1 MFNPF
6 KRLPVD
12 PSSGRFYK
20 GFLRL
25 SDKGGQFGYKGVSRI
40 YSQEKGDPNVKGIS
54 GFDSVVR
61 LNSTYLELVDQSYNW
76 RGTWTLAG
84 VIFFCMFFGL
94 FCYSFIGVMMGWG
107 GYSFGFWFGTLL
119 IWAITLPLSLL
130 TYRMMTSEVFFS
142 TYYPIRFNRKNG
154 MVYVYQSGGTVLFV
168 PWRDIHFVLTS
179 AKMGSSTQWTIVG
192 CTTEED
198 GDTVAKAIPL
208 PIDLSQGPEVILMYW
223 EFIRCYMEEGDEYLP
238 DLVDTIPWCPPVE
251 KQKEGWLF
259 GLLYLSKQLF
269 GRLGLIVNALQLPIF
284 FVISFP
290 RWLVMATCN
299 IPVWPAEVVS
309 ACQPAENDPV
319 NKGAENNPPQVWRP
333 MLGLQGKTRYAQ
345 SFAREREAMD
355 RIIAR
360 LKVKYGGQ
368 ESTD

>member
-6 KRLPVD
+6 KRFPAD
-12 PSSGRFYK
+12 PSTRFYT
-20 GFLRL
+20 GFIRL
-25 SDKGGQFGYKGVSRI
+25 SDENVSRI
-40 YSQEKGDPNVKGIS
+40 YSHKAGDPDVKGIY

-61 LNSTYLELVDQSYNW
+61 LNSTYLELVDRYYNW
-76 RGTWTLAG
+76 RGTKTLAG
-84 VIFFCMFFGL
+84 AFFFCMSFSL
-94 FCYSFIGVMMGWG
+94 FCYSFIAVMMGWG
-107 GYSFGFWFGTLL
+107 GYSFGIWFGTAL
-119 IWAITLPLSLL
+119 IWAVTLPFSLL
-130 TYRMMTSEVFFS
+130 TYRMMTSEALLS

-154 MVYVYQSGGTVLFV
+154 MVYVYRSCGTVLSV

-179 AKMGSSTQWTIVG
+179 GKVSPTTTEWTIIG
-192 CTTEED
+192 CVTEDD
-198 GDTVAKAIPL
+198 GDTVAEAIPL
-208 PIDLSQGPEVILMYW
+208 PVNLNLDPEDLTMYW

-290 RWLVMATCN
+290 RWLVMATSK
-299 IPVWPAEVVS
+299 IPAWPAEVVA
-309 ACQPAENDPV
+309 ACQPAADDPV

-333 MLGLQGKTRYAQ
+333 MLGLQGKARYAQ

-355 RIIAR
+355 RITAR
-360 LKVKYGGQ
+360 LRAKYGGQ
-368 ESTD
+368 ESAD

>member
-6 KRLPVD
+6 KRFPAD
-12 PSSGRFYK
+12 PSTRFYT

-25 SDKGGQFGYKGVSRI
+25 SDENVSRI
-40 YSQEKGDPNVKGIS
+40 YSHTTGDPDVKGIY

-61 LNSTYLELVDQSYNW
+61 LNSTYLELVDRSYNW

-84 VIFFCMFFGL
+84 AFFFCL
-94 FCYSFIGVMMGWG
+94 IFIGTFLSLIVPMLWEG
-107 GYSFGFWFGTLL
+107 GYPLQTWIYL
-119 IWAITLPLSLL
+119 IVVWCLISLPLSWV
-130 TYRMMTSEVFFS
+130 TYRSMTSEIFFS

-154 MVYVYQSGGTVLFV
+154 MVYVYQSGGTVLSV
-168 PWRDIHFVLTS
+168 PWRDIHFVLCS
-179 AKMGSSTQWTIVG
+179 AKMPLSTQWTIVG

-198 GDTVAKAIPL
+198 GDTVAEVIPL

-290 RWLVMATCN
+290 RWLVMATSK
-299 IPVWPAEVVS
+299 IPAWPAEVVA
-309 ACQPAENDPV
+309 ACQPAADDPV

-355 RIIAR
+355 RITAR
-360 LKVKYGGQ
+360 LRVKYGGQ
-368 ESTD
+368 ESAD

>member
-6 KRLPVD
+6 KRLPID
-12 PSSGRFYK
+12 PSKRFYT

-25 SDKGGQFGYKGVSRI
+25 SDENVSRI
-40 YSQEKGDPNVKGIS
+40 YSHTTGDPDVKGIY

-61 LNSTYLELVDQSYNW
+61 LNSTYLELVDRSYNW

-84 VIFFCMFFGL
+84 AFFFCL
-94 FCYSFIGVMMGWG
+94 IFIGTFLSLIVPMLWEG
-107 GYSFGFWFGTLL
+107 GYPLQTWIYL
-119 IWAITLPLSLL
+119 IVVWCLISLPLSWV
-130 TYRMMTSEVFFS
+130 TYRSMTSEIFFS

-154 MVYVYQSGGTVLFV
+154 MVYVYQSGGTVLSV
-168 PWRDIHFVLTS
+168 PWRAIHFVLCS
-179 AKMGSSTQWTIVG
+179 AKMPLSTQWTIVG

-198 GDTVAKAIPL
+198 GDTVAEVIPL

-290 RWLVMATCN
+290 RWLVMATSK
-299 IPVWPAEVVS
+299 IPAWPAEVVA
-309 ACQPAENDPV
+309 ACQPAADDPV

-355 RIIAR
+355 RITAR
-360 LKVKYGGQ
+360 LRVKYGGQ
-368 ESTD
+368 ESAD

>member
-6 KRLPVD
+6 KRLPGD
-12 PSSGRFYK
+12 PSKRFNAP
-20 GFLRL
+20 FLNL
-25 SDKGGQFGYKGVSRI
+25 SDNSISRI
-40 YSQEKGDPNVKGIS
+40 YSQQTGDPDVKGIY

-61 LNSTYLELVDQSYNW
+61 LNSTYLELVDRSYNW

-84 VIFFCMFFGL
+84 AFFFCL
-94 FCYSFIGVMMGWG
+94 IFIGTFLSLIVPMLWEG
-107 GYSFGFWFGTLL
+107 GYPLQTWIYL
-119 IWAITLPLSLL
+119 IVVWCLISLPLSWV
-130 TYRMMTSEVFFS
+130 TYRLMTSEIFFS

-154 MVYVYQSGGTVLFV
+154 MMYVYQSGGTVLSV
-168 PWRDIHFVLTS
+168 PWRDIHFVLCS
-179 AKMGSSTQWTIVG
+179 AKMPLSTQWTIVG

-198 GDTVAKAIPL
+198 GDTVAETIPL

-290 RWLVMATCN
+290 RWLVMATSK
-299 IPVWPAEVVS
+299 IPAWPAEVVA
-309 ACQPAENDPV
+309 ACQPAADDPV

-355 RIIAR
+355 RITAR
-360 LKVKYGGQ
+360 LRAKYGGQ
-368 ESTD
+368 ESAD